1 MTELIVNISKRI
13 KELRE
18 ISGVSVEK
26 VAKDLNLDVN
36 VYKAYENG
44 EVEIPISVLSEI
56 SQLFNVEMAEIL
68 TGATPRLRTYS
79 LVRAGKGYGVERR
92 KEYIYQNLAYNFAQK
107 KIEPFMVTVPP
118 SDEKDEIRLSSHP
131 GQEMDYVVEGTLKVV
146 IEGKELILNAGDTL
160 YFNSDHPHGMQ
171 AVGDEPAKFIAIVI
185 A

>member
-1 MTELIVNISKRI
+1 MTELIINISKRI

-18 ISGVSVEK
+18 ISGISVEK
-26 VAKDLNLDVN
+26 MANDLHLGVN
-36 VYKAYENG
+36 VYKSYENG

-56 SQLFNVEMAEIL
+56 SQLFNVEMSEIL
-68 TGATPRLRTYS
+68 TGASPKLHTYS

-92 KEYIYQNLAYNFAQK
+92 KEYIYQSLAYNFAQK

-118 SDEKDEIRLSSHP
+118 SSEGDEIRLSSHP
-131 GQEMDYVVEGTLKVV
+131 GQEMDYVVEGTMKVV
-146 IEGKELILNAGDTL
+146 SEGKELILNEGDTL

-171 AVGDEPAKFIAIVI
+171 SVGDKPAKFIAIVI